1 MSGAM
6 QMLMARMGSS
16 AGTLDTTAF
25 TATDIVIGATAEAY
39 VNFNTDGTATLVGNS
54 GTSPASPRWW
64 TAGTPPATWMSYSST
79 GTGTI
84 TGGLVAGTRY
94 QLNTQLK
101 LGNQRTTLGVAN
113 RTFTVTFFDAAT
125 GGNTLGTKTFTAN
138 AEWA

>member
-6 QMLMARMGSS
+6 QMLMARMGAA

-25 TATDIVIGATAEAY
+25 SASDLVSGSASEAY
-39 VNFNTDGTATLVGNS
+39 AEFNADGTATLVGNA

-94 QLNTQLK
+94 QINTTLK
-101 LGNQRTTLGVAN
+101 LGNQRTSLGVAN
-113 RTFTVTFFDAAT
+113 RTFTITYFDAAT

>member
-25 TATDIVIGATAEAY
+25 TATDIVTGATAEAY
-39 VNFNTDGTATLVGNS
+39 VNFNADGTATLVGNS

-94 QLNTQLK
+94 QINTTLK
-101 LGNQRTTLGVAN
+101 LGNQRTSLGVAN
-113 RTFTVTFFDAAT
+113 RTFTITYFDAAT